1 MKYKK
6 FDVSYD
12 PVITGINNGGAQLEL
27 KENKSFISKEE
38 KNKFNK
44 YIDENL
50 NNRDRVFLK
59 TFKSINE
66 EQISSIKYYPTR
78 KKIKR
83 TDFISYLP
91 YEFGLN
97 YIISEKAYDVIK
109 MYKIPSLLNKINI
122 GIEGWENDKFYL
134 IGFPMIPDTEIDLKK
149 SIFYDTQ
156 RNEKVNFKS
165 YQDYNE
171 INFNLVAL
179 NLFLLNKYHYD
190 IINIQGKGMFF
201 SEELIYALKGNNIIG
216 FEIREIILEN

>member
-6 FDVSYD
+6 FYVSYD

-78 KKIKR
+78 KKIKK

-149 SIFYDTQ
+149 IH
-156 RNEKVNFKS
+156 
-165 YQDYNE
+165 
-171 INFNLVAL
+171 
-179 NLFLLNKYHYD
+179 FL
-190 IINIQGKGMFF
+190 
-201 SEELIYALKGNNIIG
+201 
-216 FEIREIILEN
+216 

>member
-171 INFNLVAL
+171 INF
-179 NLFLLNKYHYD
+179 
-190 IINIQGKGMFF
+190 
-201 SEELIYALKGNNIIG
+201 
-216 FEIREIILEN
+216 